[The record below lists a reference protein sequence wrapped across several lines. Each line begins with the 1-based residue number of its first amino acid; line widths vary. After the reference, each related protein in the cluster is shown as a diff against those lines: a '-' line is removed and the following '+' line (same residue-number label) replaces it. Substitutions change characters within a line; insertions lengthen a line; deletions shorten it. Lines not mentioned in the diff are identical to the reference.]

1 MYLKRETFIFVENPN
16 LQPRFTVKFLEEAE
30 EFLDRLDYKSRE
42 KIFYNIWKS
51 KSVNDSELFKKLTE
65 EIWEF
70 RTTYNKIAYRLFAFW
85 DESENTVVVATH
97 GIMKKTGKTPKKEID
112 KAKSLKIEYQKSKK
126 G

>member
-1 MYLKRETFIFVENPN
+1 M
-16 LQPRFTVKFLEEAE
+16 
-30 EFLDRLDYKSRE
+30 
-42 KIFYNIWKS
+42 
-51 KSVNDSELFKKLTE
+51 NDSELFKKLTE

-97 GIMKKTGKTPKKEID
+97 GILKKTAKTPKKEID
-112 KAKSLKIEYQKSKK
+112 KAKSLKIEYLKSKK